1 MVEEIGNLMVNRI
14 KIKDSKIGVPD
25 EYDGMID
32 LIANALNDKLK
43 LVGNSKRYDFNEIQK
58 IAVEKLVTSDA
69 DIEILGRKFKFKD
82 LISESLQGLERDC
95 DEIVSQSFA
104 EENVKKCLFNTII
117 KSKHIFAVKNEDMH
131 IDYYYLS
138 GHNIEKVDIDQKHFF
153 INDYKFI
160 DEDKS
165 YILRNKINEEYN
177 RLSEK
182 SDNHINDY
190 LDYIFMVEDILK
202 IKILDYDEFRND
214 LRQKLLLDDVF
225 DKLLALKLKD
235 QYQYCLI
242 LNRISEVADEYIDYF
257 NKYREESAKLQ
268 LEINKQL

>member
-1 MVEEIGNLMVNRI
+1 MVEEIGNLMANRI

-43 LVGNSKRYDFNEIQK
+43 MVGSSKRYDFNEIQR

-82 LISESLQGLERDC
+82 LIAESLQELEQDC
-95 DEIVSQSFA
+95 DEILPESFV

-117 KSKHIFAVKNEDMH
+117 KSKHIFGVKNDNMH

-138 GHNIEKVDIDQKHFF
+138 GHTVEKVDIDQKHFF

-160 DEDKS
+160 DEDKA
-165 YILRNKINEEYN
+165 YILKSKISDEYS
-177 RLSEK
+177 RLSEND
-182 SDNHINDY
+182 DNHINDY

-202 IKILDYDEFRND
+202 VKLLDYDEFRTD
-214 LRQKLLLDDVF
+214 MKQKLLLNDVF

-242 LNRISEVADEYIDYF
+242 LNRISRIADEYIDYF
-257 NKYREESAKLQ
+257 NKYREESAKIELN
-268 LEINKQL
+268 INQ